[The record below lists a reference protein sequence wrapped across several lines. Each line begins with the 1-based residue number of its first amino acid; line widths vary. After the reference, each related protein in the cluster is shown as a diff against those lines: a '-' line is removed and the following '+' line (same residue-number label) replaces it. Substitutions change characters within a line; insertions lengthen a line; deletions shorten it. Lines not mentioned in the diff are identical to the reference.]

1 MCNKQFLEEEKCAT
15 NSFYKKTKRKHVF
28 FSLCPLKILFFE
40 KKDGHNNKTRESF
53 PFISL
58 FEMLA
63 QSSKA
68 LKKKANTQAMSSAAS
83 ARLFEEAEEVAKAD
97 LAKRASG

>member
-1 MCNKQFLEEEKCAT
+1 
-15 NSFYKKTKRKHVF
+15 
-28 FSLCPLKILFFE
+28 
-40 KKDGHNNKTRESF
+40 
-53 PFISL
+53 
-58 FEMLA
+58 MLA